1 MCLNRCLQ
9 NADNDVRSPR
19 VPGNFGDSRD
29 GASMTTDGGT
39 DGCDTTAAAADGALV
54 HVTRQQLQNLL
65 AKLSNAM
72 EVFTE
77 ALKEAMM
84 IIADANDLLGDDS
97 AVPILGKIKM

>member
-1 MCLNRCLQ
+1 
-9 NADNDVRSPR
+9 
-19 VPGNFGDSRD
+19 
-29 GASMTTDGGT
+29 MTTDGGT